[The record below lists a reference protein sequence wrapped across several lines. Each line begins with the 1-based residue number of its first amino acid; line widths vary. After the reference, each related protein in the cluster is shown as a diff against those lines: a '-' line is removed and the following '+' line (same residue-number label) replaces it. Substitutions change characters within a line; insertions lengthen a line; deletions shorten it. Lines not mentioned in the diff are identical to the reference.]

1 MAVSTLPR
9 GIQLVQWK
17 NQDKSKSVK
26 YRVRIIRKDFNA
38 DKLFDDLNEAKEFL
52 FNSKTQ
58 NGIKSIE
65 IAREEAIARES
76 AKLIKE
82 YFDKRTISHYVKV
95 YIENYV
101 DTVFIDTPMRK
112 KVLHS
117 IRSGLKTFCN
127 TEIVIDKDLL
137 NQKGEYGF
145 TAQFDIKMGDLNI
158 LEITPIHLDK
168 YVTKRLNTER
178 QGTGT
183 TIKKSTV
190 ITEISLVKQ
199 FFTMLKKIDYDKFNN
214 FDFERVFN
222 NIDRKPLK
230 NSRNKREFVI
240 KGDDEKNLLSAITKY
255 SNPELRQIILLS
267 LYTGMRNSEVLTIK
281 FNQIKLEQNHI
292 ALIHTKSGKPRKVF
306 LTQQARDL
314 INEFDIKDSNSNENV
329 FKYSLNG
336 FEGAFRHFRKI
347 HNLQHIRT
355 HDFRRTL
362 ITTILK
368 KIGQENSVLV
378 SEILGIA
385 NIQNMLNEYSTSE
398 VSLDT
403 QKDLQNSVG
412 HSKDSTTKIYTNF

>member
-1 MAVSTLPR
+1 MATTLPR

-17 NQDKSKSVK
+17 NQDKTKSVK
-26 YRVRIIRKDFNA
+26 YRVRIIRKDFKT
-38 DKLFDDLNEAKEFL
+38 DKLFNDLTEAKEYL
-52 FNSKTQ
+52 FNSKTKD
-58 NGIKSIE
+58 GIQSIE
-65 IAREEAIARES
+65 IARQNAIAIEG
-76 AKLIKE
+76 AKLIKQ
-82 YFDKRTISHYVKV
+82 YFEKRTISHYAKV

-101 DTVFIDTPMRK
+101 DTVVIDTPMRK

-127 TEIVIDKDLL
+127 TEIVIDKDLS
-137 NQKGEYGF
+137 NDEGKYIF
-145 TAQFDIKMGDLNI
+145 TAQIDVKMGDLNL
-158 LEITPIHLDK
+158 LELTPIHLDK
-168 YVTKRLNTER
+168 YVSKRLNTER

-199 FFTMLKKIDYDKFNN
+199 FFTMLKKIDYEKFNN
-214 FDFERVFN
+214 YDYERIFN

-230 NSRNKREFVI
+230 NSRTKREFTI
-240 KGDDEKNLLSAITKY
+240 KGDDEINLMKAIESY
-255 SNPELRQIILLS
+255 SNPELRRIILLS
-267 LYTGMRNSEVLTIK
+267 LYTGMRNSEVLTLK
-281 FNQIKLEQNHI
+281 FNQIKLNENHI
-292 ALIHTKSGKPRKVF
+292 ALIQTKSGKPRKVF

-314 INEFDIKDSNSNENV
+314 IVEFDIKDFNSDKNI
-329 FKYSLNG
+329 FKYTLGG

-347 HNLQHIRT
+347 HNLEHIRT

-362 ITTILK
+362 ITNILK

-378 SEILGIA
+378 SEILGIS
-385 NIQNMLNEYSTSE
+385 NIQNMISEYSTSE
-398 VSLDT
+398 VKLDT

>member
-52 FNSKTQ
+52 FNSKTK

-65 IAREEAIARES
+65 IARDEAIARES

-137 NQKGEYGF
+137 NQKGEYGY

-183 TIKKSTV
+183 TIKKSSV

-199 FFTMLKKIDYDKFNN
+199 FFTMLKKIDYEKFSN
-214 FDFERVFN
+214 FDYERIFN

-240 KGDDEKNLLSAITKY
+240 KGEDEKNLLSAITKY

-267 LYTGMRNSEVLTIK
+267 LYTGMRNSEVLTLK

-314 INEFDIKDSNSNENV
+314 INEFNIKDFNSNENV
-329 FKYSLNG
+329 FKYSLSG
-336 FEGAFRHFRKI
+336 FEGAFRYFRKK

-398 VSLDT
+398 ASLDT

>member
-1 MAVSTLPR
+1 MATATLPR

-26 YRVRIIRKDFNA
+26 YRVRIIRKDFKA
-38 DKLFDDLNEAKEFL
+38 DKLFEDLAEAKEFL
-52 FNSKTQ
+52 FNSKTKD
-58 NGIKSIE
+58 GIKSIE
-65 IAREEAIARES
+65 TARKEAIARES

-82 YFDKRTISHYVKV
+82 YFEKRTISHYVKV

-101 DTVFIDTPMRK
+101 DTVFIDTPMRQ
-112 KVLHS
+112 KVLNS

-158 LEITPIHLDK
+158 LELTPIHLDK
-168 YVTKRLNTER
+168 YITKRLNTER

-199 FFTMLKKIDYDKFNN
+199 FFTMLKKIDYEKFNN
-214 FDFERVFN
+214 FDYERIFN

-230 NSRNKREFVI
+230 NSRTKREFVI
-240 KGDDEKNLLSAITKY
+240 KGEDEKNLLSAISKY
-255 SNPELRQIILLS
+255 SNPELRRIILLS
-267 LYTGMRNSEVLTIK
+267 LYTGMRNSEVLTLK

-292 ALIHTKSGKPRKVF
+292 ALIHTKSGKPRRVF

-314 INEFDIKDSNSNENV
+314 IKEFDIKNFNSNENV

-362 ITTILK
+362 ITNILK

-385 NIQNMLNEYSTSE
+385 NIQNMLSEYSTNE
-398 VSLDT
+398 ISLDT